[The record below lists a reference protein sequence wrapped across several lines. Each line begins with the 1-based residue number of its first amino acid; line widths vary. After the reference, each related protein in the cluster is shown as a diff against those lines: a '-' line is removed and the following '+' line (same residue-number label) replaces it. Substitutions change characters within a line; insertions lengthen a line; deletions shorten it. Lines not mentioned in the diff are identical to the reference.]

1 LRNQLSHHAALQ
13 QPDGA
18 AMAAR
23 WDVILL
29 ATAIAGGSMLIE
41 SSHRLDTGAPDEEV
55 AASSCEAGGAERYAW
70 KPVML
75 PNGDDAEKSE
85 AAQARSGC
93 PSE

>member
-1 LRNQLSHHAALQ
+1 
-13 QPDGA
+13 
-18 AMAAR
+18 MAAR